1 MSSIL
6 IKRTSKISFPVPVL
20 LLLPPLLSLCFP
32 SSLFSLL
39 GRWLDC
45 VFVPGFK
52 VSHPGFCPL
61 SKPQPFLVPLQNSG
75 HWLMPP
81 VPLWSQSRPWFPA
94 RTDHHLVAV
103 AGWWETIEGGGGRA
117 PQAELVESR

>member
-6 IKRTSKISFPVPVL
+6 IKGTSKISFPVPVS

-32 SSLFSLL
+32 SSLLFLL
-39 GRWLDC
+39 GWWLDC

-52 VSHPGFCPL
+52 VSDSGFCPL
-61 SKPQPFLVPLQNSG
+61 SKSQTFLVPLQNSG
-75 HWLMPP
+75 HRLMPP

-117 PQAELVESR
+117 PQAELV